1 MDEIRLGP
9 MAEGDLARL
18 VVLTGDPE
26 ALGEFQWFG
35 WSSPGRFRREWAEDG
50 LLGEER
56 LMLAVR
62 AGAGAGSASGVDS
75 GTAGEFIGFVAA
87 RRAGARAVSRHWN
100 IGVQLLPAA
109 RGRGIGT
116 RAQQLLVEYLFAHSP
131 VMRLEADTET
141 GNLAEQR
148 ALEKCGFLREGV
160 QRAAVFRAGE
170 WRDVVRYGLLRTDPR
185 PGL

>member
-1 MDEIRLGP
+1 
-9 MAEGDLARL
+9 MAEDDLAQL
-18 VVLTGDPE
+18 AGLMEDPE

-35 WSSPGRFRREWAEDG
+35 WRSAEPFRREWAEDG

-62 AGAGAGSASGVDS
+62 AGSGADSGVGPGVD
-75 GTAGEFIGFVAA
+75 GEFVGFVAA
-87 RRAGARAVSRHWN
+87 RRAGARVVSRHWN
-100 IGVQLLPAA
+100 IGVQLLPRA
-109 RGRGIGT
+109 RGRGVGT